1 MKKFFVAALIIFMCS
16 GAVHAEKKPN
26 TYDGMGYVG
35 TLPDVTKS
43 FTTAEPKDALPT
55 FEQIKNF
62 HSSNAIKP
70 APTEDPAF
78 VNIILKT
85 DKTSPYLN
93 DLREFVPKL
102 ESILDSIE
110 SGENVQRFAAR
121 VYYLNTHADYFR
133 DKYTNLPEENYASFQ
148 KVMEI
153 SLHAK
158 TISQLRTEAYRYTP
172 YMAYQGAGHIYN
184 GTNIDDQMNYL
195 QMEIEQAI
203 AVIKEAN

>member
-1 MKKFFVAALIIFMCS
+1 MKKFFLTLIIVTLCANTAF
-16 GAVHAEKKPN
+16 ADKKPN
-26 TYDGMGYVG
+26 TYEGMGYVG

-70 APTEDPAF
+70 APTDDPAF

-85 DKTSPYLN
+85 DKSSPYIN
-93 DLREFVPKL
+93 DLREFVPML
-102 ESILDSIE
+102 ESILESIE
-110 SGENVQRFAAR
+110 TKESVQRFAAR

-133 DKYTNLPEENYASFQ
+133 DKYTNLPEENYVSFK

-172 YMAYQGAGHIYN
+172 YLAYQAAGHIYN
-184 GTNIDDQMNYL
+184 GTHIDDQLSYL
-195 QMEIEQAI
+195 QMEIESAL